1 MLECRPSVWLS
12 VSAERGDDQAEGK
25 RKSRLLDP
33 SYAPPSALTTPSIGV
48 AVEFDGGS
56 SGDVSSGGGGRARGG
71 ATGDLTV
78 VVVVDPER
86 SPNGGGGPAGGVGE
100 G

>member
-12 VSAERGDDQAEGK
+12 VSAEREDDQAEGK
-25 RKSRLLDP
+25 RNSRLMDP
-33 SYAPPSALTTPSIGV
+33 SYAPPSVLTTPSIGV
-48 AVEFDGGS
+48 AVEFDRGSRGG
-56 SGDVSSGGGGRARGG
+56 VSRGGGGRVRGR
-71 ATGDLTV
+71 AAGDLTF